1 MMSESKYLVS
11 EFNFV
16 GKLLDFTIK
25 DGYRV
30 KYLKIATTESEH
42 WIKLS
47 KQIGFNLGEAIK
59 PGVWLELSGIKKQ
72 SYQKDRVKLKAETVK
87 LINNNYYHYQSLS
100 QPVSITKPNQSK
112 ASILVCGKS
121 TCWKRGGEKV
131 CQLIEENL
139 RDRGWE
145 DSVKMKTTGCLKQCK
160 KGPNIVIMPD
170 KARYCEVK
178 PNQVSQLIEKHL
190 VF

>member
-59 PGVWLELSGIKKQ
+59 PGVWLELSGIKKE

-100 QPVSITKPNQSK
+100 QPVLTNKPNQSK

-139 RDRGWE
+139 RDRGLS
-145 DSVKMKTTGCLKQCK
+145 DSVKIKTTGCLKQCK

-178 PNQVSQLIEKHL
+178 PNQVPQLIEKHL